1 MSKTKTKTRDFKPAE
16 NNIRTEALVEALVE
30 VSSTLD
36 DVVALVNELKSVHD
50 AHCADTD
57 AHTAADETNVTTL
70 DDVANGVDTGNAGE

>member
-1 MSKTKTKTRDFKPAE
+1 MSKTKDKTRDFRPAE

-50 AHCADTD
+50 AHAADATV
-57 AHTAADETNVTTL
+57 HSSADETNVTTFE
-70 DDVANGVDTGNAGE
+70 DVANGVDTGNAGE